1 VLIVKRTNLFEK
13 WYEKIKD
20 GVALAAIGYR
30 VRKLSFGVFGDS
42 KQISKNLYE
51 LRIHVHG
58 GIRIY
63 YTRQGSEIIL
73 LLAGNKTTQ
82 KRDIAKAMNLLKES

>member
-1 VLIVKRTNLFEK
+1 MK

-20 GVALAAIGYR
+20 NKIKTIVDFRLYGIVDG
-30 VRKLSFGVFGDS
+30 FFGDH
-42 KQISKNLYE
+42 KRIAKNLYE

-63 YTRQGSEIIL
+63 YTKRGNEVIL
-73 LLAGNKTTQ
+73 LLVGGNKTTQ
-82 KRDIAKAMNLLKES
+82 ERDIVKATKLIKGSYDDT